1 MMTEG
6 SQERAILVLNRNDN
20 DKDVRLITS
29 LLEKVG
35 LSVHYSPDANEALEL
50 FSSIGDSAR
59 LLIIDEKASPAAMPG
74 FLECVRS
81 LNPGIRIL
89 LIPESDEFDT
99 AQSWIAQSNIRAT
112 LKKPFRR
119 AKFLGS
125 VLELIGEPL
134 VRTA

>member
-1 MMTEG
+1 MPTDNQ
-6 SQERAILVLNRNDN
+6 QESAMLVLNRG
-20 DKDVRLITS
+20 DKDVELITS

-35 LSVHYSPDANEALEL
+35 LRVFYTSNANDALEL
-50 FSSIGDSAR
+50 FSAAGDSVR
-59 LLIIDEKASPAAMPG
+59 LLIIDGTASPAAMPG

-89 LIPESDEFDT
+89 LISEQEELEP
-99 AQSWIAQSNIRAT
+99 AQGWIEQSNIRAF
-112 LKKPFRR
+112 LRKPFRR

-125 VLELIGEPL
+125 VLEIIGEPL